1 MALSS
6 IRQELLAQLKGQEL
20 YVPDLR
26 LMFKHWPMEINH
38 EIEGIRASVP
48 RRILR
53 WAPSPTIS
61 HMTQRSL
68 LMRFPVSL
76 SLPKNRSY

>member
-6 IRQELLAQLKGQEL
+6 TRQELLAQLKGQEL

-53 WAPSPTIS
+53 WASSPVVS

-68 LMRFPVSL
+68 LMRFQSL
-76 SLPKNRSY
+76 